1 MGRHDHH
8 EDLTRPRRESER
20 SPLLERPCVTEWLMK
35 HAAYGNSKARTGT
48 GCEVWPGRRG
58 LDRKVSYCGGKYMH
72 HSCTLTH
79 PPLIR
84 YSTPTNSPSYHDSLA
99 FLASA
104 PQHRLVQP
112 SLPLTRASQRTV
124 TGFALRPSPGAA
136 TPCRAPLIMGRSQKH
151 EEVRRDTPP
160 PFNTVFGVTAVNIA
174 FFLPL
179 PVNWRDRWTVSA
191 SAGG

>member
-1 MGRHDHH
+1 MA
-8 EDLTRPRRESER
+8 TSRERER
-20 SPLLERPCVTEWLMK
+20 EVTAARGERVTEWLMK
-35 HAAYGNSKARTGT
+35 HAAYGKSKARTGT

-58 LDRKVSYCGGKYMH
+58 SDRK
-72 HSCTLTH
+72 LR
-79 PPLIR
+79 P
-84 YSTPTNSPSYHDSLA
+84 
-99 FLASA
+99 
-104 PQHRLVQP
+104 VQS
-112 SLPLTRASQRTV
+112 SLPLTSASERTV
-124 TGFALRPSPGAA
+124 TGFALRPSPGAG